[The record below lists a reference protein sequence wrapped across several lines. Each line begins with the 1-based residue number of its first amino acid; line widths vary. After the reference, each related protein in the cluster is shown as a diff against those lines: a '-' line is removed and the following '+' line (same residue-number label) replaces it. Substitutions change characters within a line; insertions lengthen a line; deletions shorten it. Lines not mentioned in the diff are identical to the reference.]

1 MWKINWTLITKSQK
15 KRVKKQHTAE
25 FESCAAQIAT
35 AQKYLNMGL
44 KIGGK
49 LKFGTLRPESGGVY
63 RVGQSGI
70 PSPKETR
77 IYLYFDEDSKII
89 YVVGMGFKEGQSKDI
104 NEAKKLVKIIR
115 ESK

>member
-1 MWKINWTLITKSQK
+1 MWKINWTLITKSQA
-15 KRVKKQHTAE
+15 KRVKKKHTAE
-25 FESCAAQIAT
+25 FESCVAQIAT

-77 IYLYFDEDSKII
+77 IYLYFDEDSKIFMLL
-89 YVVGMGFKEGQSKDI
+89 GWDLRRANPRTSMRTKTW
-104 NEAKKLVKIIR
+104 
-115 ESK
+115 

>member
-1 MWKINWTLITKSQK
+1 
-15 KRVKKQHTAE
+15 
-25 FESCAAQIAT
+25 
-35 AQKYLNMGL
+35 
-44 KIGGK
+44 

-89 YVVGMGFKEGQSKDI
+89 HVVGMGILRRAKSKDI
-104 NEAKKLVKIIR
+104 NEAKKLVKKIR
-115 ESK
+115 EAK